1 MRRSETLV
9 SGPGSVRSSL
19 RLAAAALA
27 VACAAL
33 SGCASS
39 KVSVRID
46 SKADANGGAPFYVVV
61 RAVDQS
67 TFVTESYETI
77 AGKTFQTPKDPSLV
91 TAEVVYPGA
100 KKEIVVEKP
109 KGDQGLGV
117 YLLFTKPGERW
128 KTARNAP
135 LPDTLDLTVGA
146 SQIDAEE

>member
-1 MRRSETLV
+1 MRRSEIV
-9 SGPGSVRSSL
+9 GSVVRPSL

-27 VACAAL
+27 LACASLA
-33 SGCASS
+33 GCASS
-39 KVSVRID
+39 KVAVRID
-46 SKADANGGAPFYVVV
+46 SKAEANGGAPFYVVV

-67 TFVTESYETI
+67 TFVTESYDAI
-77 AGKTFQTPKDPSLV
+77 AAKAFQTPRDPALV

-135 LPDTLDLTVGA
+135 LPDKLDLTVGA
-146 SQIDAEE
+146 NQIDADE